1 MLAIILFKIFSEIN
15 SLFKRLALFLLVVF
29 IVFHHISCSD
39 EPSSL
44 GSNLLNQDVI
54 NILSL
59 DSEKDSLFQSY
70 GVYRQV
76 FSLSNAD
83 RLLLG
88 RKDNAEAS
96 ILIRFLIYLND
107 SITTQLKNNQLV
119 VTDAFIQFTKNYS
132 FGDSLA
138 PVDYT
143 VHKILSSWSTGFTS
157 DSLSLLSFDANDIS
171 YNKVFSDSIN
181 SFKLDNSVVY
191 SWLKAHADSD
201 FSVNNGLYIKASLSS
216 NKIIGFQALSTLDV
230 PLPYLF
236 TVIEKPGVYVDTLKF
251 FPSVD
256 LSVIIGTIA
265 DVGSENFAVQSGINS
280 LAKIFFDLSNLPRSA
295 VINNA
300 VLTLTLDTLKT
311 VTGSSFSNSLRVNY
325 LTDSANLVIDSTSLI
340 FMDRVNHTFRATV
353 TSYIQQN
360 LIKKNY
366 QGFLISAADKMNGME
381 LFALRGS
388 NASIYA
394 ERPKLEIIY
403 TMPQ

>member
-1 MLAIILFKIFSEIN
+1 MLAILLYKIFSEIN
-15 SLFKRLALFLLVVF
+15 SLFKRSALFLLVVF
-29 IVFHHISCSD
+29 IVFHNISCGD

-76 FSLSNAD
+76 LSLSNAD

-88 RKDNAEAS
+88 RKDNAQAS

-107 SITTQLKNNQLV
+107 SITTQFKNNQLV

-138 PVDYT
+138 PLDYT
-143 VHKILSSWSTGFTS
+143 VHNILSSWSTGFTS
-157 DSLSLLSFDANDIS
+157 DSLSLLSFDAIDIS
-171 YNKVFSDSIN
+171 SNKVFSDSIN
-181 SFKLDNSVVY
+181 SFKLDNSVAY
-191 SWLKAHADSD
+191 SWLKAHADSN
-201 FSVNNGLYIKASLSS
+201 FSVNNGLYIKPSLSS

-256 LSVIIGTIA
+256 LSVITGTIA

-280 LAKIFFDLSNLPRSA
+280 LATIFFDLSNLPRTS

-300 VLTLTLDTLKT
+300 VLILTLDTLQT

-325 LTDSANLVIDSTSLI
+325 LTDSANLAIDSTSLI

-353 TSYIQQN
+353 TSYIQQS

-381 LFALRGS
+381 LFAVRGS

-403 TMPQ
+403 TMPK

>member
-1 MLAIILFKIFSEIN
+1 MLAIILFKIFSEKN
-15 SLFKRLALFLLVVF
+15 SLFKRLALFLVLVF

-39 EPSSL
+39 DPSSL

-70 GVYRQV
+70 GVHRQV

-107 SITTQLKNNQLV
+107 SLTTQLKNNQLV

-138 PVDYT
+138 AIDYT

-171 YNKVFSDSIN
+171 SNKIFSDSIN
-181 SFKLDNSVVY
+181 SFKLDNSVAY
-191 SWLKAHADSD
+191 GWLKAHADSN
-201 FSVNNGLYIKASLSS
+201 FSVNNGLYIKPSASSD
-216 NKIIGFQALSTLDV
+216 KIIGFQALSTLAV

-256 LSVIIGTIA
+256 LSVITGSIA

-280 LAKIFFDLSNLPRSA
+280 LARIFFDFSNLPRTS

-325 LTDSANLVIDSTSLI
+325 LTDSVNLVIDSTSLI
-340 FMDRVNHTFRATV
+340 FMDRVNRTFRATV
-353 TSYIQQN
+353 TSYIQQS

-381 LFALRGS
+381 LFALKGS

-394 ERPKLEIIY
+394 EKPKLEIIY
-403 TMPQ
+403 TLPK